1 MLRTA
6 KVQAESTG
14 KEVEMPK
21 RGKNYKN
28 AAAAIDRGTLYEV
41 SEAMAKVVE
50 SGKAKFDETIE
61 VHVRLGV
68 DGRHADHQGHV
79 FLKPH

>member
-41 SEAMAKVVE
+41 S
-50 SGKAKFDETIE
+50 
-61 VHVRLGV
+61 
-68 DGRHADHQGHV
+68 DH
-79 FLKPH
+79 P